1 MLESPDG
8 LDPDCS
14 ALGIQSASGAKGGLS
29 ARCWCLQHLQL
40 LLPELVA
47 SMLLQDNDYVEIFAG
62 AGEVSGRL
70 RQARY
75 YAL

>member
-1 MLESPDG
+1 MALILIVLLLGFNPLLEQREDCL
-8 LDPDCS
+8 LDAGVCNSFLDF
-14 ALGIQSASGAKGGLS
+14 
-29 ARCWCLQHLQL
+29 

-62 AGEVSGRL
+62 AGEISGRL